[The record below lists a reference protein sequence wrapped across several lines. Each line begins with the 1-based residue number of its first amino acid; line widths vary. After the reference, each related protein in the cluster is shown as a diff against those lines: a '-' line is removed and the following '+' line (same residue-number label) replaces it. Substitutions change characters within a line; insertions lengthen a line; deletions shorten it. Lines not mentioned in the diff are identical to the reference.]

1 MEVFMGISQN
11 SDVLIIGGGVIGLSI
26 ARELHKTGV
35 RQITVVDRSNCG
47 TESSWAAGGMLGP
60 QAEADE
66 FGEFYRFCSD
76 SRDLYPAFAAELLDE
91 TGIDIELDQT
101 GTLYLALDDDDAVA
115 LDHRL
120 TIQRSAGLNIEYLSP
135 ADTRKAEPFVS
146 PDVRGSLY
154 FKDDWQVDNRKLL
167 TALRRYAELNGIKV
181 TENCTV
187 ENLIVENGKVVGVS
201 TANGVIRA
209 NETVLAGGAWS
220 SMIAAPEVD
229 LGFAMTPIRGQMICY
244 RTAKQ
249 LFGHVIYSRR
259 GYLVPRH
266 DGRILAGSTSEKVGF
281 SKGTTD
287 EGVAFLRMM
296 AEEIAPSLSGLEPF
310 DRWSG
315 LRPMANDAFPVIE
328 RVKDLEGLIAATG
341 HYRNGILLA
350 PITANLVAQIIER
363 KGSESVAATTS

>member
-1 MEVFMGISQN
+1 MGISQN
-11 SDVLIIGGGVIGLSI
+11 LEALIIGGGVIGLSI
-26 ARELHKTGV
+26 ARSLHKTGV
-35 RQITVVDRSNCG
+35 RHITVVDRSNCG

-66 FGEFYRFCSD
+66 FGKFYKFCSD

-101 GTLYLALDDDDAVA
+101 GTLYLALDDDDALA

-120 TIQRSAGLNIEYLSP
+120 TIQRSAGLNVEYLSP
-135 ADTRKAEPFVS
+135 ADTRKAEPFIS

-167 TALRRYAELNGIKV
+167 SALLRYAELNGITV

-187 ENLIVENGKVVGVS
+187 ENLIVENGEVVGVS
-201 TANGVIRA
+201 TANGVIGA

-229 LGFAMTPIRGQMICY
+229 PGFIMTPIRGQMICY

-281 SKGTTD
+281 TKGTTD
-287 EGVAFLRMM
+287 EGIAMLRAM
-296 AEEIAPSLSGLEPF
+296 AEEIAPSLSGLERF

-328 RVKDLEGLIAATG
+328 RVKKFAGLTAATG

-350 PITANLVAQIIER
+350 PITADIVAKIIS
-363 KGSESVAATTS
+363 GSGESSAATSF